1 MPESLATISVEP
13 IRPHLN
19 LPEVEKLLMEGQR
32 KFSGMNLDGLQLN
45 ELPMNFFAVDFS
57 GASCVRTN
65 FSGKTFTKTSFAGAD
80 LSSANFM
87 GATFSDN
94 VILDEATIHG
104 AALYGATA
112 KEYGNEENLIEKAL
126 SRCIV
131 SSSTRMPHIHFSALD
146 QETRR
151 WVLITR
157 TDPNETFRALL
168 QEYLKEN
175 SGLLNFFSTEG
186 RYRAVVALYMQTH
199 PNGTFDDFLEYL
211 NSK

>member
-1 MPESLATISVEP
+1 MPESQTISIESIV
-13 IRPHLN
+13 PHLN
-19 LPEVEKLLMEGQR
+19 LPEVEKLLMDGQR

-45 ELPMNFFAVDFS
+45 KLPMNFFAIDFS

-65 FSGKTFTKTSFAGAD
+65 FSGKTFTKTSFAGAN
-80 LSSANFM
+80 LLGANFM
-87 GATFSDN
+87 DTTFADN
-94 VILDEATIHG
+94 VTLDEAIIHG
-104 AALYGATA
+104 AAFYGATA
-112 KEYGNEENLIEKAL
+112 KEYGSEENTIEQLL

-131 SSSTRMPHIHFSALD
+131 SSSTRLPHIHFSALD

-151 WVLITR
+151 WILITR
-157 TDPNETFRALL
+157 TDPNETFRALM